1 MLVGIWAGKG
11 GCIEGSPLHGRH
23 VDEKSGKS
31 DLKQGEEKIYIKRK
45 RTEGQ
50 GME

>member
-1 MLVGIWAGKG
+1 MK
-11 GCIEGSPLHGRH
+11 
-23 VDEKSGKS
+23 KSGKR
-31 DLKQGEEKIYIKRK
+31 DLKQGEEKIYIKSK